1 MRALSLG
8 LACCAFARAA
18 TPSNRGGGGTLAR
31 LALLKTRRPH
41 LLPNLGYGACLSACR
56 SGVSKTKGSW
66 RYFRRRL
73 DSDLGDAT
81 RISATRLGARRP
93 RRSLLQDELALRCV
107 GMSAATFF
115 FLQNI
120 GNVLVPANSVNW
132 KGAVMQTALVAGHF
146 ARTRQS
152 VRTRLAVRRRD
163 LSARELELY
172 DLVFRDLQVTLRQ
185 YKAMLGAGA
194 RWGSDDVG
202 VKLAREGRKH
212 DRVLIIL
219 EGRCELSQS
228 DVVVET
234 LGPGNTVAV
243 RHGVDA
249 HRVAAAPPRVSGDA
263 AAVETGL
270 LAGRRNPGRRVPGAT
285 DDCDDV
291 HAREICVLATREAAA
306 ALRDERGDALRCHE
320 PPRARRGEAPESG
333 PRSASRRVGFAATRL
348 LRGRGSCANGRGRNV
363 S

>member
-41 LLPNLGYGACLSACR
+41 LLPNLGYGACLSA
-56 SGVSKTKGSW
+56 
-66 RYFRRRL
+66 
-73 DSDLGDAT
+73 
-81 RISATRLGARRP
+81 
-93 RRSLLQDELALRCV
+93 SLLQDELALRCV

-243 RHGVDA
+243 GGILGGEFLVRQTTATTSTPVKYVYWPREKLRQHFETSEATRFAVTSLLA
-249 HRVAAAPPRVSGDA
+249 HDEAKRLKAARVALRAASGLPPPVYYEEEVPVRTDEG
-263 AAVETGL
+263 ET
-270 LAGRRNPGRRVPGAT
+270 
-285 DDCDDV
+285 
-291 HAREICVLATREAAA
+291 
-306 ALRDERGDALRCHE
+306 
-320 PPRARRGEAPESG
+320 
-333 PRSASRRVGFAATRL
+333 
-348 LRGRGSCANGRGRNV
+348 
-363 S
+363 